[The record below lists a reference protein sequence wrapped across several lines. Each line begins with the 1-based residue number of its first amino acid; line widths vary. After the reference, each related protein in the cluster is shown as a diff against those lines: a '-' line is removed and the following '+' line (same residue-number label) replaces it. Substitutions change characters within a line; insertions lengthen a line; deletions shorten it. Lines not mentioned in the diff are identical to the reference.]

1 MNHNAATATEIPR
14 PQDDLFGHING
25 QWIAE
30 HTIPADRAI
39 DGAFHALRDEA
50 EEAVRELITQA
61 DPESRVG
68 RLYRSFMDSEAIGA
82 AGVSALTPDLEVLA
96 TGSDRSSLA
105 LALAKLDR
113 TGIPGPVAYWIEK
126 DSTSDAAMA
135 YLVQSG
141 LGLPDEAY
149 YREANHADTLAA
161 YQAHVATMLELFTN
175 SVAQSTDSH
184 LKSLFDSYQLSDSK
198 AAAAQ
203 IVAVEKQIAA
213 GHWDVVS
220 ARDSLKTY
228 NKMELSQLPEGFPFA
243 QWLAATGVNEVNAT
257 AVSEIVVMMP
267 SYLEHFAALW
277 QDTELEQLR
286 LWALWLVLRAR
297 SPYLPEEFSE
307 QNFEFYGRTLQGATQ
322 QRDRWKR
329 AVGFVEGAV
338 GHDVGRLYV
347 AQHFPATHKEQMLEL
362 VDYLLAAYRERISE
376 LPWMTEATQQRA
388 LEKLS
393 LFKTKIGYP
402 ERWRDYSALTVG
414 DNLLDNV
421 RAAAAFSHDYQVA
434 KLGSPADREEWHA
447 DPQTVNAFY
456 NPVVNDITFPAA
468 ILKPPFFSP
477 QASPAENFGAIGAVI
492 GHEIGHGFDDQG
504 SQYDGHGNLQQW
516 WTDADRAAFEQ
527 LTDALVE
534 QYEGLVP
541 TVLREAAATGAT
553 AATAAADEAADPAE
567 AAQLPGVN
575 GRFTL
580 GENIG
585 DLGGL
590 GIAVVAYRRFLRERG
605 AELGIADTPESYRGI
620 FEQWALVWRTK
631 IRAELARQYLA
642 IDPHSPAEF
651 RCNVIA
657 SNIDEFHEAY
667 GTAPGDGMW
676 RDPADRVTIW

>member
-1 MNHNAATATEIPR
+1 MNHNAATATAIPR

-68 RLYRSFMDSEAIGA
+68 RLYRSFIDSEAIGA

-184 LKSLFDSYQLSDSK
+184 LKSLFDSYQLSDST

-393 LFKTKIGYP
+393 QFKTKIGYP

-541 TVLREAAATGAT
+541 TVLREAAAT
-553 AATAAADEAADPAE
+553 AATAADDEAADPAE
-567 AAQLPGVN
+567 AAELPGVN

-651 RCNVIA
+651 RCNVIV